1 MSGTL
6 GGSGL
11 HLCFYQKASEQVQI
25 GVELETNIRAQESV
39 ASLGYQ
45 VIVSLQDALI
55 SVLIFFQL

>member
-1 MSGTL
+1 
-6 GGSGL
+6 L

-55 SVLIFFQL
+55 SDLICF